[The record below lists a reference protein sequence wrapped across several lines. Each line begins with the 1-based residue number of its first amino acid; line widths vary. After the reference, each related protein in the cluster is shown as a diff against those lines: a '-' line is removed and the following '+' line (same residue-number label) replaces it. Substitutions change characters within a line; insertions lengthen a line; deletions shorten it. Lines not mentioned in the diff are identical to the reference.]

1 MCCTKCLE
9 TSLAT
14 LWDSI
19 IIIVFVKFERIL
31 NSFEYILNGYIY
43 VEIARY
49 QLLQE
54 ITHFMQ
60 LIINNIIE
68 INLDIRWDYI

>member
-9 TSLAT
+9 TSLIL

-19 IIIVFVKFERIL
+19 IIIIFAKFERIL

-43 VEIARY
+43 VEIAKY
-49 QLLQE
+49 QLLQK

-60 LIINNIIE
+60 LIIYNIIE

>member
-9 TSLAT
+9 TSLAL

-19 IIIVFVKFERIL
+19 IIIIFVKFERIL

-49 QLLQE
+49 QLLQK
-54 ITHFMQ
+54 ITYFMQ
-60 LIINNIIE
+60 LIVYSIIE

>member
-19 IIIVFVKFERIL
+19 IIIIFVKFERIL

>member
-1 MCCTKCLE
+1 M
-9 TSLAT
+9 
-14 LWDSI
+14 
-19 IIIVFVKFERIL
+19 FVKFERIL

-54 ITHFMQ
+54 MHFMQ
-60 LIINNIIE
+60 LIIYNIIE
-68 INLDIRWDYI
+68 INLDIR